1 MKRLFELKSQNNNTQ
16 PKPKNVRFRLELQKV
31 EEEPIENREFEEMKI
46 EPQESPELSMEFAN
60 EIAADLEID
69 VNEDI
74 VQPQD
79 IYELSDEEEEKA
91 SPTFPPA
98 QCSSYV

>member
-1 MKRLFELKSQNNNTQ
+1 
-16 PKPKNVRFRLELQKV
+16 
-31 EEEPIENREFEEMKI
+31 MKI
-46 EPQESPELSMEFAN
+46 EPQESPELSLEFAN
-60 EIAADLEID
+60 DIAADLDIN

-79 IYELSDEEEEKA
+79 IYELSDEEEVKEEEKA
-91 SPTFPPA
+91 SPEFPPV

>member
-1 MKRLFELKSQNNNTQ
+1 MKRLFDLKSQNNNTQ
-16 PKPKNVRFRLELQKV
+16 PKPENQRYRLELQKV
-31 EEEPIENREFEEMKI
+31 EEEPIENIEFEDMKI

-79 IYELSDEEEEKA
+79 IYELSDEEEKA

>member
-1 MKRLFELKSQNNNTQ
+1 
-16 PKPKNVRFRLELQKV
+16 
-31 EEEPIENREFEEMKI
+31 
-46 EPQESPELSMEFAN
+46 MEFAN

-79 IYELSDEEEEKA
+79 IYELSDEEEKA